1 MPAEQIST
9 VTGTSSFD
17 LEYLDKKASHLENS
31 GRPGPGQLGGEKV
44 SGE

>member
-9 VTGTSSFD
+9 VTGKSSFD
-17 LEYLDKKASHLENS
+17 LASLEKKASHQENR
-31 GRPGPGQLGGEKV
+31 GRPGPGEPGGEKV